1 MTREEWLLADAEL
14 LEAEITLRETDSSL
28 SEALEASLTDW
39 DEYLHTLTAQEE
51 RTALEGLREYLRELG
66 AEV

>member
-14 LEAEITLRETDSSL
+14 LEAEITLRETDLSL

-39 DEYLHTLTAQEE
+39 DEYLHTLTPEAH
-51 RTALEGLREYLRELG
+51 RTALNGLYEYLREMG